1 MRMGTL
7 GLLDV
12 PDSSTPSLNPYSYNA
27 DKGYYYRTAAELQ
40 YRSRCFVEAL
50 NGRAFRQFNQIIG
63 PEHIDSNFT
72 AYLDNP
78 ALAFSWSEFVSTLC
92 KATKADPEYYANIIK
107 QSVDLDER
115 AGRAVVFIIIEV
127 TGRPKSV
134 RREDALV
141 FEWRKEGETWMCYE
155 HTAIRG
161 SSGIRLSDH
170 G

>member
-1 MRMGTL
+1 METPTYL
-7 GLLDV
+7 QSCT
-12 PDSSTPSLNPYSYNA
+12 PSTTSTTCSTPHHFNSGDSYW
-27 DKGYYYRTAAELQ
+27 KIAAELQ

-50 NGRAFRQFNQIIG
+50 NGRAFGRFSQLVG
-63 PEHIDSNFT
+63 PEHIDTNFT
-72 AYLDNP
+72 AYLDNST
-78 ALAFSWSEFVSTLC
+78 LDLGWDEFVSVLRD
-92 KATKADPEYYANIIK
+92 AAEADPEYHADIIN

-115 AGRAVVFIIIEV
+115 EGHATVFMFIEV

-141 FEWRKEGETWMCYE
+141 FEWKTLEGTWMCYG

-161 SSGIRLSDH
+161 ASGVRIAEH